1 MADPLSEYQKQ
12 LLARGLGDTLQGE
25 YANPYGMFSGPPKT
39 KLGDITR
46 GILGG
51 IESGGEFLQY
61 LTSPREGGLPRE
73 ITDNVIEYLGS
84 PSEYIKE
91 QKKRSPEYLGE
102 FGGFGKPPK
111 LSEQE
116 MANILSDVEA
126 KADDKFDLFKKLSK
140 LDVNFVDPSLA
151 EANKKQTKIS
161 QDKTT
166 EDEMLAASGALDATY
181 SDNVAPKKP
190 KEDEIKDLFMS
201 GVDEYM
207 KVLGKEV
214 PPEINREEALKKYKN
229 EFAEAT
235 GINISGKPDTSAAL
249 MSLGLALMQNRAG
262 SGFNVGRIL
271 SEVGKAGEKALPMFQ
286 EAKKEAKA
294 ATAAAGKYALQMIES
309 DEDAREA
316 IIASNQA
323 LKQELALADI
333 EHKNKMEQQYQKAV
347 LDGDSAK
354 AAKALEKL
362 GDRTIRI
369 GSKDLKLKRGT
380 DESSGGRV
388 VWQDPVGDVRQV
400 AQAYSKTVKGL
411 NSLSEMNDLL
421 MLMKDESEG
430 ELGGTAGQAVLDQAK
445 RVAKSIGMPIG
456 EFTGGEDV
464 SPREQFERKSTA
476 LIANF
481 KRYLTSETG
490 NGISTYD
497 VTQIEKALGKLTT
510 FGDVDGALMAIS
522 EITPMFTSSLETLEN
537 EVELFSDRREYRTG
551 DVGSEQYN
559 RVMEFFGK
567 EFGKTNLIQ
576 PTQITRDD
584 GTVVT
589 EYDVSY

>member
-91 QKKRSPEYLGE
+91 QKKQSPEYLGE
-102 FGGFGKPPK
+102 FSGFNKPPK
-111 LSEQE
+111 LSEQK
-116 MANILSDVEA
+116 MANIFSDVEA
-126 KADDKFDLFKKLSK
+126 RADDKFDLFKKLSK

-166 EDEMLAASGALDATY
+166 EDKMLAASGALDATY

>member
-1 MADPLSEYQKQ
+1 MADPLSEYNKQ
-12 LLARGLGDTLQGE
+12 MMARGLGGALQGE

-61 LTSPREGGLPRE
+61 LTSPREGGLPKKV
-73 ITDNVIEYLGS
+73 TDNVVEYLGS

-91 QKKRSPEYLGE
+91 QKKQSPEYLGE
-102 FGGFGKPPK
+102 FGGLNKPPK

-116 MANILSDVEA
+116 MANILSDVET

-190 KEDEIKDLFMS
+190 KDDEIKDLFMS

-214 PPEINREEALKKYKN
+214 PPEVGREEALKKYKN
-229 EFAEAT
+229 EFSEAT
-235 GINISGKPDTSAAL
+235 GIDISGKPDTSAAL

-271 SEVGKAGEKALPMFQ
+271 SEVGRAGEKALPMFQ

-294 ATAAAGKYALQMIES
+294 ATAAAGKYALQMIKS

-316 IIASNQA
+316 IISSNQA

-333 EHKNKMEQQYQKAV
+333 EHKNKMEQQYQKAI

-411 NSLSEMNDLL
+411 DSLSEMNDLL

-430 ELGGTAGQAVLDQAK
+430 GLGGTAGQAVLDQAK
-445 RVAKSIGMPIG
+445 RVAKSIGMPLG

-464 SPREQFERKSTA
+464 SPREQFERKATA

-510 FGDVDGALMAIS
+510 FGDVDGALMAIN

-559 RVMEFFGK
+559 TVMEFFGK